1 MLKTFISIISE
12 IGYQINS
19 YKISGKSPRN
29 ISVKENDGDLNEP
42 YSQCKLAD
50 NYSGDQLCN
59 TITKKDDENI

>member
-42 YSQCKLAD
+42 YSQRKLAD

-59 TITKKDDENI
+59 TIIKKDDENI